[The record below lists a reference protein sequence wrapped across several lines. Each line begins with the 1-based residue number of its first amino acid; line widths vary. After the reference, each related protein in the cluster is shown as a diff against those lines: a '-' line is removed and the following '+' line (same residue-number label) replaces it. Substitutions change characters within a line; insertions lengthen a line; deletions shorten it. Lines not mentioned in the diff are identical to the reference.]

1 MPALRSPDSERPPAT
16 PTTRAGRL
24 ARRWSNWAANL
35 FVSGIVALVGLTFGR
50 EVIEAW
56 RSAPRDSAETAHAT
70 TANNHAHGNAD
81 TNVATDDAPDDKTDA
96 STNDGDNSG
105 VAELWFNDLPLAVGH
120 GNATGTLEDVLA
132 KVVAVCERSAERA
145 VTQRETWERP
155 PGPAELRLLTQLDTA
170 TARQERV
177 TPAGAFTVFERRR
190 PVPLVAVVGTPI
202 LANAPPPAASSGEGD
217 NTPEAKGD
225 SERRRV
231 LAWAVIL
238 PDAWYTELENA
249 GARKSPD
256 AAGSG
261 SVPKGRWTWFTWR
274 PQVDDRTATATSNRA
289 ASDHA
294 ASDHA
299 ASDHAASGHA
309 ASSPEIPGGRCVMR
323 IVSVD
328 GSERWAFSGTGSP
341 DAWRAGFEQWFKT
354 RGWRP
359 LPVADVG
366 TASAVGAWRRIG
378 KSRWLGSFAADA
390 VSQKNRGTHG
400 THGTYGTY
408 GTDTTYGTHG
418 THTTYGSYG
427 TDEAKATNA
436 TRTTEATHATR
447 SLPSASSPSST
458 LSLRRAD
465 AHLIQEDSSA
475 LRALLIVYPKS
486 SGE

>member
-1 MPALRSPDSERPPAT
+1 MPALRSPDSERPPAA

-56 RSAPRDSAETAHAT
+56 RSAPRGSAETPHAT

-81 TNVATDDAPDDKTDA
+81 THVATDDAPDDKTDA

-225 SERRRV
+225 SKRRRV

-238 PDAWYTELENA
+238 PDAWYTEPENA

-256 AAGSG
+256 ADGRSSA
-261 SVPKGRWTWFTWR
+261 PKGRWTWFTWR

-289 ASDHA
+289 ASN
-294 ASDHA
+294 
-299 ASDHAASGHA
+299 HA
-309 ASSPEIPGGRCVMR
+309 ASSPKIPGGRCVMR

-328 GSERWAFSGTGSP
+328 GGERWAFSGTGSP
-341 DAWRAGFEQWFKT
+341 DAWRAGFEQWFAT

-359 LPVADVG
+359 LPVADAE

-378 KSRWLGSFAADA
+378 KSRWLGSFAADS
-390 VSQKNRGTHG
+390 VSQKNHG
-400 THGTYGTY
+400 AHGTYGTY
-408 GTDTTYGTHG
+408 GTDTTYGTHA
-418 THTTYGSYG
+418 THGSYG

-436 TRTTEATHATR
+436 TRTTEATHAAR
-447 SLPSASSPSST
+447 SLHSASSPSSA

-465 AHLIQEDSSA
+465 AYLTQEASSA
-475 LRALLIVYPKS
+475 LRALLIVYPKA

>member
-1 MPALRSPDSERPPAT
+1 MPALRSPDSERPPAA

-56 RSAPRDSAETAHAT
+56 RSAPRDSAETPHAT

-81 TNVATDDAPDDKTDA
+81 TKVATDDAPDDKTDA
-96 STNDGDNSG
+96 STNDVDNSG

-132 KVVAVCERSAERA
+132 QVVAVCERSAERA

-202 LANAPPPAASSGEGD
+202 LANARPPTASSGEVD

-238 PDAWYTELENA
+238 PDAWYTEPENA

-294 ASDHA
+294 ASNQ
-299 ASDHAASGHA
+299 A

-359 LPVADVG
+359 LPVADAG

-390 VSQKNRGTHG
+390 VSQKDNGTH
-400 THGTYGTY
+400 
-408 GTDTTYGTHG
+408 GTHG
-418 THTTYGSYG
+418 THTTYGTHTTHGSYG
-427 TDEAKATNA
+427 TDEAKAPNGAHATGA
-436 TRTTEATHATR
+436 TRETR
-447 SLPSASSPSST
+447 SLPSASSPSSA